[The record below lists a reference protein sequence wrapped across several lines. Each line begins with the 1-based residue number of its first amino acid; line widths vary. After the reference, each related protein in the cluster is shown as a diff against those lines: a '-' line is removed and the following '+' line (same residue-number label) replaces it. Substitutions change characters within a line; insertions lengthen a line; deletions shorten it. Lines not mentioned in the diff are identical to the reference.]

1 LPLKECSINLPDIQS
16 AKPDTLIPIN
26 KVGIKNL
33 KYPIKVLDRA
43 KGFQDTVGEFNLY
56 VDLPS
61 HFKGTHMSRFVEVLN
76 EFKDE
81 IHVKN
86 IKEILR
92 KLKSRLSARS
102 AHLEV
107 YFPYFIEKKAPVTG
121 VAGLMEYQAFM
132 KAALFTRK
140 FDLVLGLVVP
150 VMTLCPCSKSI
161 SRYGAHNQ
169 RGIVTIQVRSK
180 PFIWLEELIEIAEE
194 SASSPVYP
202 ILKRPD
208 EKYVTDRAYENPKF
222 VEDVVRACASK
233 LLQIE
238 GIYWFSV
245 SVENFESI
253 HGHNAYAYIEHPSQ
267 GYSSESSIS
276 KKDAPHS

>member
-1 LPLKECSINLPDIQS
+1 MPLKEYSINLPDIQNT
-16 AKPDTLIPIN
+16 KPDSLIPIN

-121 VAGLMEYQAFM
+121 VAGL
-132 KAALFTRK
+132 
-140 FDLVLGLVVP
+140 
-150 VMTLCPCSKSI
+150 
-161 SRYGAHNQ
+161 
-169 RGIVTIQVRSK
+169 
-180 PFIWLEELIEIAEE
+180 
-194 SASSPVYP
+194 
-202 ILKRPD
+202 
-208 EKYVTDRAYENPKF
+208 
-222 VEDVVRACASK
+222 
-233 LLQIE
+233 
-238 GIYWFSV
+238 
-245 SVENFESI
+245 
-253 HGHNAYAYIEHPSQ
+253 
-267 GYSSESSIS
+267 
-276 KKDAPHS
+276 